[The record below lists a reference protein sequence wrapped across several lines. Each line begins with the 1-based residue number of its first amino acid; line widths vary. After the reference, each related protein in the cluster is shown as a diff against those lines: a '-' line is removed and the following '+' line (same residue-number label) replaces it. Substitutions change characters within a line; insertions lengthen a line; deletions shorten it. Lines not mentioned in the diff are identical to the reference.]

1 MGLIIVVGKSYIL
14 AQVDFRWGIW
24 QIKIPRLVW
33 QASSRWYLTGTLGDQ
48 IVLYNYQIVAF
59 MRPAFMD
66 RGEGN
71 VMFSVPMK

>member
-48 IVLYNYQIVAF
+48 IVLYNYQI
-59 MRPAFMD
+59 MHLCD
-66 RGEGN
+66 RLLWIGVKAMSG
-71 VMFSVPMK
+71 SWYL